1 MAIRQSSRV
10 TADLLHD
17 SEWINNCFM
26 LPRNPNRGD
35 TKISK
40 NTMQWMYYTSAD
52 LKFTN
57 TSLGGNFTI
66 NNPPQF
72 TTFADPPTGRLMGAR
87 DKRAIDSGMQQG
99 MGQYYSEA
107 IDDNASRVNLRFGV
121 PEYKGLVTFFT
132 GFYNAG
138 AALMANEGRVAGGLF
153 YLVGRIV
160 GGVVALPLLLVMS
173 ISKMARF
180 FFNRPS
186 TKYYWL
192 KPAMPLYWNR
202 VNKIANRIAAEMGL
216 VPDEA
221 RGEGGGKNDPLATYE
236 MGDITSNGP
245 AESAAYNMAKEYMP
259 ELFNATGGID
269 IYRIANKTSR
279 MTDHARASLLA
290 AGEGASTEKAFAESI
305 RKHMQQMTIP
315 SDVIKGKPIFDYLD
329 VYHKTVMGA
338 VTKIGN
344 DGQVVDLPR
353 RNGVLDRVKETS
365 EYDANS
371 AATGAGAT
379 PVAGEGSFGGEEG
392 EAVQT
397 AQEQRLIDLGDAPE
411 NEDSRDMMK
420 EYAAQDNLILS
431 ILRTGADNVLERI
444 DGWVNSEDLK
454 EYTKASLAGGS
465 DWISFKVEPNLT
477 ESESWDNKAGDSDI
491 QSTINGLSNTVRS
504 AAFDFSNFK
513 TGFATIDAPIA
524 AVKDMIYGAMDSFQ
538 ISGLLALAGTGLVDI
553 PQRWEES
560 SSNVFSQA
568 SYTIELRSAY
578 GDPLSIF
585 LNLYLP
591 FICLLAGAVPISHG
605 NQSYGAPM
613 LCELHQRGRRTIKL
627 GLIDNLSVTRGAGT
641 VGWNE
646 DGLPLGLDI
655 TFSVANLSSVMH
667 MPIDTGIMGMMPW
680 NALIADDNVYSDY
693 TAVLT
698 NLTIADQTN
707 PWKKYALNS
716 RRWAIDK
723 DTFFNSA
730 RIGNS
735 LSNGSLTRFMT
746 NIKVTPPGATL

>member
-1 MAIRQSSRV
+1 MSARQNAKV
-10 TADLLHD
+10 TANLLHD

-35 TKISK
+35 TKISDT
-40 NTMQWMYYTSAD
+40 TMQWMYYTTAD

-87 DKRAIDSGMQQG
+87 DKRALDSGMNQG

-132 GFYNAG
+132 GFYNG
-138 AALMANEGRVAGGLF
+138 SAALLANEGRTSEGLF
-153 YLVGRIV
+153 YLTGAII
-160 GGVVALPLLLVMS
+160 GGVVALPLLVVMS

-202 VNKIANRIAAEMGL
+202 VNKISNRIAAEMGL
-216 VPDEA
+216 VPDKA
-221 RGEGGGKNDPLATYE
+221 RGSGGSKDPLAEYG
-236 MGDITSNGP
+236 MSDITSNGP
-245 AESAAYNMAKEYMP
+245 AESAAYEMAKEYMP
-259 ELFNATGGID
+259 ELFNDTGGID
-269 IYRIANKTSR
+269 VYRLANKTSR

-290 AGEGASTEKAFAESI
+290 AGEGASSEKSFAQSI
-305 RKHMQQMTIP
+305 RKHMQQMTVP
-315 SDVIKGKPIFDYLD
+315 SSVIKGKPLYDYLN
-329 VYHKTVMGA
+329 VYHKTVLGA
-338 VTKIGN
+338 MSVTSE
-344 DGQVVDLPR
+344 DGQVVDLVR
-353 RNGVLDRVKETS
+353 RNGVLDRVKQTS
-365 EYDANS
+365 EYDA
-371 AATGAGAT
+371 AAGGGGGT
-379 PVAGEGSFGGEEG
+379 FGGEAG
-392 EAVQT
+392 EAVET
-397 AQEQRLIDLGDAPE
+397 AQEQRLSDLGDAPE
-411 NEDSRDMMK
+411 NADAKDLMK
-420 EYAAQDNLILS
+420 EYAAQDNIILS
-431 ILRTGADNVLERI
+431 ILRTGADNVLERV
-444 DGWVNSEDLK
+444 DGWVNSPGLV
-454 EYTKASLAGGS
+454 EYTKAAAAGGS

-491 QSTINGLSNTVRS
+491 QGAINGLSNTVRS

-513 TGFATIDAPIA
+513 TGFATIDAPIS

-560 SSNVFSQA
+560 SSNVFTQS

-585 LNLYLP
+585 LNLYVP

-627 GLIDNLSVTRGAGT
+627 GLIDSLSVTRGAGT

-667 MPIDTGIMGMMPW
+667 MPIDTGLMNMMPW
-680 NALIADDNVYSDY
+680 NALIGEDNVYSDY
-693 TAVLT
+693 TAVLA

-730 RIGNS
+730 RLGNA
-735 LSNGSLTRFMT
+735 LSSGNLSRLMSSTFV
-746 NIKVTPPGATL
+746 NPPSVTTM